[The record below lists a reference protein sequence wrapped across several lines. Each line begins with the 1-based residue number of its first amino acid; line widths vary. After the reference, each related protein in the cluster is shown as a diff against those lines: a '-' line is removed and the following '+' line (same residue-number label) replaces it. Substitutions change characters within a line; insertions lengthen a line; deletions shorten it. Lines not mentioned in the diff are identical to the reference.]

1 MAVSFLVQ
9 PDRHPLGAHPATRR
23 PQLVGLDG
31 GRSVAAVRRRRV
43 FLVRRLV
50 VGVLALVA
58 IVLAGSAVSAVSSA
72 LSPDVAVPT
81 SFEVAPGDTL
91 WSIAGELGVD
101 ADRREVVQLLSVA
114 NGGTVVVPGQHL
126 QIPESVRA
134 LGA

>member
-43 FLVRRLV
+43 FLVRRCV
-50 VGVLALVA
+50 VGVLAVVA

-72 LSPDVAVPT
+72 LSPDV
-81 SFEVAPGDTL
+81 
-91 WSIAGELGVD
+91 
-101 ADRREVVQLLSVA
+101 REVEHLSILA
-114 NGGTVVVPGQHL
+114 YHRLFHGQAMFTSRLHDMLTGTV
-126 QIPESVRA
+126 E
-134 LGA
+134 